1 MLTGEQDE
9 TSLYIVSDVRFVQKP
24 DEPGLSMR
32 ILMIDT
38 SGKRTIWAGLDR
50 GNLVDPVVLENQRR
64 HDEHLSSGVVS
75 WLEEHDWQTLDA
87 LSVVAGPGSYTGL
100 RVGVSFAV
108 AFALA
113 KEIPLVRLDHFQL
126 EAARLK
132 RGNALVM
139 LPARK
144 RIVRISLLRSGNPPE
159 PLEKSLET
167 SVDQLPNYGRR
178 KFIPLGDGYELYREA
193 IDPQISGN
201 LATSR
206 PILSRELA
214 MARLTKYYW
223 NRQEFTFPLE
233 MDVDYGSEFEP
244 TLRKKR
250 ETAQ

>member
-144 RIVRISLLRSGNPPE
+144 RIVRISSSLGESPE
-159 PLEKSLET
+159 PLEKAWK
-167 SVDQLPNYGRR
+167 LPLTNCR
-178 KFIPLGDGYELYREA
+178 I
-193 IDPQISGN
+193 
-201 LATSR
+201 
-206 PILSRELA
+206 
-214 MARLTKYYW
+214 MAD
-223 NRQEFTFPLE
+223 ESSFPWVTG
-233 MDVDYGSEFEP
+233 MSCTGKRS
-244 TLRKKR
+244 TLRFLVTWQLHDRFCR
-250 ETAQ
+250 ESWQWQG